1 MSDSTGPHRPPS
13 HPLRWFP
20 EFLEF
25 GRRRFRSQGR
35 VLAASILVG
44 IVAGLGGV
52 AFTVAGQFVVQG
64 SLEGLAGYHAPA
76 PAGEAHF
83 PWLPSFDADF
93 RPWMLIFVPA
103 IGGLLSGY
111 LVFRFAPEAE
121 GHGTD
126 AAIAAYHS
134 GGGYVR
140 PIVPLIKLLA

>member
-1 MSDSTGPHRPPS
+1 VDLMADSTGPHGPPS

-52 AFTVAGQFVVQG
+52 AFTVAGQLVVQTT
-64 SLEGLAGYHAPA
+64 LEGLAGYHAPA

-83 PWLPSFDADF
+83 P
-93 RPWMLIFVPA
+93 
-103 IGGLLSGY
+103 
-111 LVFRFAPEAE
+111 
-121 GHGTD
+121 
-126 AAIAAYHS
+126 
-134 GGGYVR
+134 
-140 PIVPLIKLLA
+140 